1 MPPLARSLTEIHEMC
16 SQSKDN
22 FCCDKKPFLNIE
34 LDHIVVDELHL
45 MLRVTD
51 ILLENIVIEHLDWDV
66 DDDINKNKGEPQGLH
81 SKRLIQGIP
90 SCSVSFD
97 VWEKK
102 NADGKTS
109 GKHDWTSL
117 LGTEKKKIFWML
129 YLRR

>member
-66 DDDINKNKGEPQGLH
+66 DDDVNKKKGEPQGLH

-117 LGTEKKKIFWML
+117 SGTEKKIFWML